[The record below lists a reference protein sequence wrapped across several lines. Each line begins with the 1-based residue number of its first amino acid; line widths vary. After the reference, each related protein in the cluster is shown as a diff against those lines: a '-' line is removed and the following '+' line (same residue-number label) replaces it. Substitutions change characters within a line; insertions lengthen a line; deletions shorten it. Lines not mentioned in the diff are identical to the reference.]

1 MPLFVGA
8 AGAAVSPSPVVC
20 AGEEG
25 AEEVAEGGEA
35 ASRDV
40 EAEQLSKLVVRDV
53 DDLLMEVGVGEQSG
67 RSVSGG
73 G

>member
-1 MPLFVGA
+1 MLVLASLLGCVLAALRGA

-35 ASRDV
+35 ASGDV
-40 EAEQLSKLVVRDV
+40 AADREA
-53 DDLLMEVGVGEQSG
+53 
-67 RSVSGG
+67 SGG
-73 G
+73 GVDASAVADGSA